1 MVPSMKNHPVLWF
14 YVLTFAF
21 SWFGWSPMV
30 AGSHGITPFEHPLFQ
45 IFLLLPAVAPALA
58 AVIVTATN
66 KGKLGVDC
74 LFRPLGQWRVGLV
87 WLMIAT
93 IAPALFML
101 SGKTITQVLGL
112 SANSI
117 PVDGNIVGVAIAT
130 FVMSLLSNT
139 WEEVGWRGFALPRL
153 QKNHS
158 ALAAT
163 LVVGVL
169 WGMWHVPLFLWQ
181 GHPMS
186 NYPFLEWFIG
196 TIAVSFIYTWLYNS
210 TRGSLFV
217 VTIFH
222 VLTNTYGVLVSG
234 VSVAALAMVY
244 SFVALCLVAIFGKNH
259 LAR

>member
-1 MVPSMKNHPVLWF
+1 
-14 YVLTFAF
+14 
-21 SWFGWSPMV
+21 
-30 AGSHGITPFEHPLFQ
+30 
-45 IFLLLPAVAPALA
+45 
-58 AVIVTATN
+58 
-66 KGKLGVDC
+66 
-74 LFRPLGQWRVGLV
+74 
-87 WLMIAT
+87 MIAA
-93 IAPALFML
+93 IAPAIFLL

-112 SANSI
+112 LANSI
-117 PVDGNIVGVAIAT
+117 AVDGNIVGVSIAT

-158 ALAAT
+158 ALTAT

-186 NYPFLEWFIG
+186 NYPFLKWFIG
-196 TIAVSFIYTWLYNS
+196 TMAVSFIYTWLYNS
-210 TRGSLFV
+210 TQGSLFV

-244 SFVALCLVAIFGKNH
+244 SFVALCLVTIFGKNH